1 MTTNTTKNTR
11 TNNTFKTFRR
21 KATRLF
27 LLIATFVAC
36 GYGTMQLASIGAK
49 ITGTQLR
56 MAYFYYEISQTEQE
70 RLHYMN
76 NAKDVN
82 INMRSPYT
90 KMADDA
96 VEYGKSFST
105 ARETLRKSSDPVI
118 AFSAKHYFDFFTLC
132 LGISCFIL
140 IAGIWYLVLKFFV
153 PIIEVEEKILDS
165 TIKVIFCLTGYIFSL
180 IATLCFAIAKQFSHK
195 KAIKKEKKP
204 NDKVVKFHKRVG

>member
-1 MTTNTTKNTR
+1 MTTNTTKNNTF
-11 TNNTFKTFRR
+11 NTFKNFRR

-49 ITGTQLR
+49 ITSTQLR
-56 MAYFYYEISQTEQE
+56 MAYFYYEISQAEQE

-82 INMRSPYT
+82 TNMRSPYT

-118 AFSAKHYFDFFTLC
+118 AFSAKHDFFTLC

-140 IAGIWYLVLKFFV
+140 IAGIWYIILKFFV
-153 PIIEVEEKILDS
+153 PIIEVEEKIFDS
-165 TIKVIFCLTGYIFSL
+165 TIKVIFCLTGIIFSF
-180 IATLCFAIAKQFSHK
+180 IATFCFAIAKQFAHK
-195 KAIKKEKKP
+195 KAVKKEKKP